1 MEQGRYW
8 VALFNRG
15 GESAGVEREVA
26 REPRLEVARS
36 RYIESVAKYPSRLV
50 MLCESRHGLGSERS
64 EPGHAAGWVSAK
76 ASWIMLLSQF
86 VYIRMGKFPKFG
98 MIEIDCRGYQLLQG
112 IR

>member
-15 GESAGVEREVA
+15 GESAGVAREVA

-36 RYIESVAKYPSRLV
+36 RYIESVVKYPSRLV
-50 MLCESRHGLGSERS
+50 MLCDRHGLGSERS
-64 EPGHAAGWVSAK
+64 DPGHASGWVSAK
-76 ASWIMLLSQF
+76 ASRIMLLSQF
-86 VYIRMGKFPKFG
+86 IHIRMGKLPKFG